1 MSSKLTKRPRIG
13 ITIGDAAGIGP
24 EVVLKS
30 LQDVNLRASCNCIVI
45 GDGRHLRSL
54 AEVHRVDLE
63 RAEIHDLA
71 NLPAHFEMG
80 VDDAVTGKAAG
91 ENIEAAVKLWR
102 DGKIDAM
109 FWIGGLPTSAI
120 TDLVTTGNVKIVFVP
135 GMLFGV
141 SMIVGFTSYQQ
152 TSIANATLIG
162 ALQPVLM
169 LFIGPMLFG
178 DRRSGRQIL
187 LAAIALA
194 GISTVVLGAKQSSGA
209 SLRGDVLALINLGL
223 WTAYFVRIKQVR
235 NQGVH
240 AGALIAGVFCVAAV
254 VVSPWVLLTSDDL
267 GAIHGSDWLLVVAM
281 VLVAG
286 LVGHGLMTWA
296 QRHLD
301 ITFASL
307 LMLGSPVISAV
318 GAWVVFGQRLSSVQ
332 IAGALVVLGA
342 LGAIVLE
349 VRSNVEPLEMPLSV
363 SAGD

>member
-1 MSSKLTKRPRIG
+1 MKSPEGRARLAISIG
-13 ITIGDAAGIGP
+13 AIAVFAWGFGP
-24 EVVLKS
+24 LLV
-30 LQDVNLRASCNCIVI
+30 R
-45 GDGRHLRSL
+45 G
-54 AEVHRVDLE
+54 
-63 RAEIHDLA
+63 
-71 NLPAHFEMG
+71 
-80 VDDAVTGKAAG
+80 
-91 ENIEAAVKLWR
+91 
-102 DGKIDAM
+102 IDASAPTIV
-109 FWIGGLPTSAI
+109 FWRLWMATPVMVCAAYCTGGRVSIPL
-120 TDLVTTGNVKIVFVP
+120 LKIVFVP
-135 GMLFGV
+135 GVLFGV
-141 SMIVGFTSYQQ
+141 SMMVGFTSYQE

-178 DRRSGRQIL
+178 DRSGARQIL
-187 LAAIALA
+187 LAVIALA
-194 GISTVVLGAKQSSGA
+194 GIGTVVLGANQSSGA

-240 AGALIAGVFCVAAV
+240 AGALIAGVFCVAAL
-254 VVSPWVLLTSDDL
+254 VVSPWVLLTSRDL
-267 GAIHGSDWLLVVAM
+267 GAIHGTDWLLIVAM

-307 LMLGSPVISAV
+307 LMLGSPVISAI
-318 GAWVVFGQRLSSVQ
+318 GAWVVFGQRLSLVQ
-332 IAGALVVLGA
+332 VAGALVVLAA

-349 VRSNVEPLEMPLSV
+349 VRSNAVTVEIPLSV

>member
-1 MSSKLTKRPRIG
+1 MRSPEGRARLAISIG
-13 ITIGDAAGIGP
+13 AIAVFAWGFGP
-24 EVVLKS
+24 LLV
-30 LQDVNLRASCNCIVI
+30 R
-45 GDGRHLRSL
+45 G
-54 AEVHRVDLE
+54 
-63 RAEIHDLA
+63 
-71 NLPAHFEMG
+71 
-80 VDDAVTGKAAG
+80 
-91 ENIEAAVKLWR
+91 
-102 DGKIDAM
+102 IDASAPTIV
-109 FWIGGLPTSAI
+109 FWRLWMATPVMVCAAYFTGGRVSIPL
-120 TDLVTTGNVKIVFVP
+120 LKIVFVP
-135 GMLFGV
+135 GVLFGV
-141 SMIVGFTSYQQ
+141 SMMVGFTSYQE

-178 DRRSGRQIL
+178 DRSGARQIL
-187 LAAIALA
+187 LAVIALA
-194 GISTVVLGAKQSSGA
+194 GIVTVVLGANQSSGA

-240 AGALIAGVFCVAAV
+240 AGALIAGVFCVAAL
-254 VVSPWVLLTSDDL
+254 VVSPWVLLTSRDL
-267 GAIHGSDWLLVVAM
+267 GAIHGADWLLIVAM

-307 LMLGSPVISAV
+307 LMLGSPVISAI
-318 GAWVVFGQRLSSVQ
+318 GAWVVFGQRLSLVQ
-332 IAGALVVLGA
+332 IAGALVVLAA

-349 VRSNVEPLEMPLSV
+349 ARSKAVPVEIPLSV

>member
-1 MSSKLTKRPRIG
+1 MKTAEGRARLAISVG
-13 ITIGDAAGIGP
+13 AVAVFAWGFGP
-24 EVVLKS
+24 LLV
-30 LQDVNLRASCNCIVI
+30 R
-45 GDGRHLRSL
+45 G
-54 AEVHRVDLE
+54 
-63 RAEIHDLA
+63 
-71 NLPAHFEMG
+71 
-80 VDDAVTGKAAG
+80 
-91 ENIEAAVKLWR
+91 
-102 DGKIDAM
+102 IDASAPTIV
-109 FWIGGLPTSAI
+109 FWRLWMATPVMVCAAYFTGGRVSLP
-120 TDLVTTGNVKIVFVP
+120 LLKIVFVP

-178 DRRSGRQIL
+178 DRRGARQVL
-187 LAAIALA
+187 LAVIALA

-209 SLRGDVLALINLGL
+209 SLHGDVLALVNLGL

-332 IAGALVVLGA
+332 IAGALVVLAA

-349 VRSNVEPLEMPLSV
+349 ERSNAVAVEIPLSV